1 MIDYSKLSEEELEAI
16 ANNDYSKLSEATLT
30 MLAGESTGTA
40 TTTPKVEP
48 LPRGPTTRGG
58 KRTPGVP
65 LNQPSD
71 TRLPTLPRD
80 IRTPQDVDVRR
91 GASGLLG
98 IPGGFLDIATGLTG
112 ILGENAASRWLRE
125 KEQELAAQT
134 SSKEGYE
141 AGKIVPQIIPSAAT
155 AKAVSML
162 PIASRL
168 GMAGAQVLGQAGTE
182 YAIAPEEK
190 TERAIIAGGLGAAG
204 EAAPYVI
211 SGGRQAL
218 AAGKRLFSNV
228 GPQGATPE
236 ELAALRIN
244 EGRGVGRE
252 EAEREL
258 AAAREAE
265 RLKQEQVQALKQKY
279 LEQKALRDKQ
289 KADLQTQ
296 KAAAKEEGFQ
306 IKSESDKAIADAKA
320 KQESMQIQLQDKA
333 RELRDEAKSTD
344 KVLEETNIREAG
356 AEAAG
361 TLEDRAK
368 SFRELSEK
376 LAKEADD
383 AAQVKVEMPE
393 VRTKNE
399 RATSFRDMILNRLDR
414 LKTAR
419 DEAIGRTV
427 DPVTGVAEPLP
438 FLRGALQKEDL
449 GQTVSDTKAFKD
461 LVASSKERAEG
472 ITAYGEPIRRPRER
486 LLREI
491 QPVKETVDEN
501 GQIVREI
508 LPIRYE
514 KLIQERRM
522 IAEPRTGEE
531 YTGYAAISSQEREIL
546 LKEIDAVLEEFGPG
560 YKDYM
565 KEYTRTSKPIDE
577 LKFGVGEKAIETRK
591 FTRDK
596 FVNDP
601 ETVLDAALSKPSK
614 SSAERLKA
622 SYFDESDYDELESI
636 VRESLTEKAGGTAK
650 GYEKVLKDYGEF
662 LEEFPA
668 ARDAI
673 RADADRFVLA
683 SDEAAKTAAFKK
695 RWAEKM
701 EERAKRA
708 ERAVASI
715 SGLQAK
721 IKTSLSSP
729 LKEGA
734 LDEIATFTRA
744 NPNMRP
750 KIGVALQDVLKSVDD
765 KTIVRA
771 LEVPERQAAFMR
783 AGMEREQIA
792 DVLDTARR
800 NIADRAAKVDEVRQM
815 GLAVREAKKTT
826 KETAQA
832 GKQAQEAA
840 AQKVRETG
848 REIGKLDEV
857 GRAEKLAADQ
867 AKTEFDAARNLRV
880 TAQQKRAAMS
890 QLTLEMRDAI
900 NLAAE
905 QIPLNTTEG
914 LARAVTL
921 TGIFGGGA
929 TIAGGAPIAGA
940 LGVLT
945 ALAAGPARRAYAKR
959 QQKTIATEIET
970 IVNKIMQ
977 DETGGVAGAI
987 GKKIER
993 AEQIAEAQRIA
1004 NKALS
1009 RIGIKPGVGAVS
1021 ANTIYNAYAK
1031 EPEEGT
1037 ETEEAEPTQEVT
1049 QEPTQESAQEN
1060 AQAPAQ
1066 PEPSVEE
1073 KPTESTSVIDKTIA
1087 SQNAEHLRPIIESIY
1102 EQESSSGRNPLAE
1115 RENYAGAA
1123 GGMQVTPIAF
1133 EEVKRVGYI
1142 PEDYELSNPEHRFE
1156 AGVAYIRYLA
1166 DKYNNDPAKIAAAY
1180 YGGPSAITDSGI
1192 NRNRRDPKNSN
1203 APTVGEY
1210 VDEVLKRIVPTAEAR
1225 QMARGGVVYT
1235 PQEEMLLKKY
1245 SNGGATSRPTLPAD
1259 RSTGYKQSGEKD
1271 EYALKRF
1278 FESAVQ
1284 ELPSAIKDSVTSNA
1298 DLAAKYLKFK
1308 FGMMSPDEMMMVARS
1323 LPQALR
1329 GAAVAAM
1336 QAIKDAPR
1344 AVSEATP
1351 ESAGK
1356 FVAQTVA
1363 GELTDPTKLGRLGRA
1378 AKPIISEINVYQ
1390 GSPHRCPPTENNP
1403 LGEFDASKIGTGEGE
1418 QAYGHGIY
1426 TAENKN
1432 VAKNYRQAPDYDDF
1446 GLGGYWMPEKMRK
1459 EIIEL
1464 SNETD
1469 KKINIYESEEGTGAS
1484 RVYEELLLG
1493 DLGDPRTIEKLA
1505 ENWYWN
1511 EPERLKEAKEAIK
1524 KSIEIENKYRGNLYT
1539 ADLPDE
1545 MVDRMLDWDKPL
1557 SEQSAAVKKVLTDN
1571 GFMLEE
1577 NIDITGRELYNFL
1590 AKDNMRFQAPEGET
1604 AKEASKFL
1612 AQMGIPGIKY
1622 LDQGSRDQG
1631 SGTRNFVIFPGEEKK
1646 VKILKR
1652 E

>member
-71 TRLPTLPRD
+71 TRFPTLPRD

-832 GKQAQEAA
+832 GEEAQKAA
-840 AQKVRETG
+840 AQKVRGTG
-848 REIGKLDEV
+848 REIGRLDE
-857 GRAEKLAADQ
+857 
-867 AKTEFDAARNLRV
+867 
-880 TAQQKRAAMS
+880 
-890 QLTLEMRDAI
+890 
-900 NLAAE
+900 
-905 QIPLNTTEG
+905 
-914 LARAVTL
+914 
-921 TGIFGGGA
+921 
-929 TIAGGAPIAGA
+929 AG
-940 LGVLT
+940 
-945 ALAAGPARRAYAKR
+945 
-959 QQKTIATEIET
+959 
-970 IVNKIMQ
+970 
-977 DETGGVAGAI
+977 
-987 GKKIER
+987 
-993 AEQIAEAQRIA
+993 
-1004 NKALS
+1004 KAL
-1009 RIGIKPGVGAVS
+1009 
-1021 ANTIYNAYAK
+1021 
-1031 EPEEGT
+1031 
-1037 ETEEAEPTQEVT
+1037 
-1049 QEPTQESAQEN
+1049 
-1060 AQAPAQ
+1060 
-1066 PEPSVEE
+1066 
-1073 KPTESTSVIDKTIA
+1073 
-1087 SQNAEHLRPIIESIY
+1087 
-1102 EQESSSGRNPLAE
+1102 
-1115 RENYAGAA
+1115 
-1123 GGMQVTPIAF
+1123 
-1133 EEVKRVGYI
+1133 
-1142 PEDYELSNPEHRFE
+1142 DY
-1156 AGVAYIRYLA
+1156 
-1166 DKYNNDPAKIAAAY
+1166 
-1180 YGGPSAITDSGI
+1180 
-1192 NRNRRDPKNSN
+1192 RD
-1203 APTVGEY
+1203 
-1210 VDEVLKRIVPTAEAR
+1210 
-1225 QMARGGVVYT
+1225 
-1235 PQEEMLLKKY
+1235 
-1245 SNGGATSRPTLPAD
+1245 
-1259 RSTGYKQSGEKD
+1259 
-1271 EYALKRF
+1271 
-1278 FESAVQ
+1278 
-1284 ELPSAIKDSVTSNA
+1284 
-1298 DLAAKYLKFK
+1298 
-1308 FGMMSPDEMMMVARS
+1308 
-1323 LPQALR
+1323 
-1329 GAAVAAM
+1329 
-1336 QAIKDAPR
+1336 
-1344 AVSEATP
+1344 
-1351 ESAGK
+1351 
-1356 FVAQTVA
+1356 
-1363 GELTDPTKLGRLGRA
+1363 
-1378 AKPIISEINVYQ
+1378 
-1390 GSPHRCPPTENNP
+1390 
-1403 LGEFDASKIGTGEGE
+1403 
-1418 QAYGHGIY
+1418 
-1426 TAENKN
+1426 
-1432 VAKNYRQAPDYDDF
+1432 
-1446 GLGGYWMPEKMRK
+1446 
-1459 EIIEL
+1459 
-1464 SNETD
+1464 
-1469 KKINIYESEEGTGAS
+1469 
-1484 RVYEELLLG
+1484 
-1493 DLGDPRTIEKLA
+1493 
-1505 ENWYWN
+1505 
-1511 EPERLKEAKEAIK
+1511 
-1524 KSIEIENKYRGNLYT
+1524 
-1539 ADLPDE
+1539 
-1545 MVDRMLDWDKPL
+1545 
-1557 SEQSAAVKKVLTDN
+1557 
-1571 GFMLEE
+1571 
-1577 NIDITGRELYNFL
+1577 
-1590 AKDNMRFQAPEGET
+1590 
-1604 AKEASKFL
+1604 
-1612 AQMGIPGIKY
+1612 
-1622 LDQGSRDQG
+1622 
-1631 SGTRNFVIFPGEEKK
+1631 
-1646 VKILKR
+1646 
-1652 E
+1652 